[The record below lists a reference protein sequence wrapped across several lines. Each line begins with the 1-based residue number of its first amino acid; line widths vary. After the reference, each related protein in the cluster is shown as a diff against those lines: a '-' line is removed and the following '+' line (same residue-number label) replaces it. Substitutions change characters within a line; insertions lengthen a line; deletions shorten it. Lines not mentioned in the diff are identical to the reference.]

1 MPIPS
6 LAQQKRGRKQL
17 ACDRCI
23 VKKKACS
30 QTQPCMGCRE
40 APLECNYVRA
50 TTAGGKHPRKPKSH
64 LNTCTTS
71 SLALLEQPGFDISY
85 TGMDE
90 TWVTALGLDFS
101 STVPGH
107 QPNDVLLVQG
117 ESLFSPIGSDIC
129 WTPPMNPSP
138 LPSLFSLS
146 CGYLPTT
153 TTWDGNLSPVSLFF
167 ASGNG
172 GSNLAFLARF
182 TSTDGL
188 ASSFD
193 CGNPNQ
199 RKSILLQARDT
210 RNISEADAQGDLVS
224 HAPLPGF
231 GSDIGSIDTYRE
243 FPKSNASRT
252 FGFVHTQGKA
262 RPAVSKSPT
271 LLQKTHEIVAAI
283 RQVAQKK
290 RSKISMQT
298 TWSAT
303 REVLCYR
310 FFSPDNL
317 ERFLLAFWSM
327 WYPNWPVFHKPTFV
341 ATQKPASLLAVMS
354 LIGAF
359 LTSETSDREQASMW
373 VSEVEDWIF
382 NDDSFGDSKSQQ
394 TGDKSQLVD
403 METQLDALRAAYGVV
418 LILNWEGSQEDK
430 NRARRIRFSQVI
442 AAARSIGFSAARHG
456 QLSNYLRPSESLK
469 SWRLF
474 VVKEELIRTL
484 IYVFMLD
491 CAFIMFN
498 NCAPRMAIFELQ
510 MHLAC
515 PEVCFQA
522 STLETWLDCTAVWAC
537 SLLGQRQPL
546 LCEAIEI
553 LTMAELSKQ
562 YWQLLRQMSSLNYF
576 AIASGKSA
584 IADLSAWPSQIDL
597 LRCAAI
603 DVRLMT
609 CPAFHNLIFYHQ
621 CGPTHSMKVSLI
633 TEGLEGW
640 IRLWSTRQ
648 PVLGLLELDPS
659 EPCQAWTRIGFMRNA
674 PEYLRLAYIIYA
686 QPLKLQKSD
695 ASLNLGGSPRRRL
708 LQRFDDSSMGQ
719 VHELILR
726 FQDLGCNVNG

>member
-1 MPIPS
+1 
-6 LAQQKRGRKQL
+6 
-17 ACDRCI
+17 
-23 VKKKACS
+23 
-30 QTQPCMGCRE
+30 MGCRE

-50 TTAGGKHPRKPKSH
+50 TTTRGKYPRKPTSH
-64 LNTCTTS
+64 LKNCTTS
-71 SLALLEQPGFDISY
+71 SLEQPGFDIS
-85 TGMDE
+85 TTDMDD
-90 TWVTALGLDFS
+90 TWMAALGLDFS
-101 STVPGH
+101 STVRGH
-107 QPNDVLLVQG
+107 PPNDVLCVQE
-117 ESLFSPIGSDIC
+117 ESLFSPIDSDSC
-129 WTPPMNPSP
+129 WSPPTMPSP
-138 LPSLFSLS
+138 LASLFSLS

-153 TTWDGNLSPVSLFF
+153 ATWDGFLNPVSLFF

-188 ASSFD
+188 ASSFE

-199 RKSILLQARDT
+199 TKRILLQARDT
-210 RNISEADAQGDLVS
+210 RNISKAAAQGDLVF
-224 HAPLPGF
+224 HAPLLDF
-231 GSDIGSIDTYRE
+231 GLEIGSIDV
-243 FPKSNASRT
+243 SRDLPESST
-252 FGFVHTQGKA
+252 SRAFGFIKTHGKA
-262 RPAVSKSPT
+262 RQAVSKSPT
-271 LLQKTHEIVAAI
+271 LHQKTHEIVAAI

-290 RSKISMQT
+290 RSNSSKQT

-303 REVLCYR
+303 RVVLCYR

-359 LTSETSDREQASMW
+359 LTSETSDRDQASMW

-382 NDDSFGDSKSQQ
+382 NDDSFGDSESQQ
-394 TGDKSQLVD
+394 TGDKSQLID
-403 METQLDALRAAYGVV
+403 IETQLDALRAAYGVV

-442 AAARSIGFSAARHG
+442 AAARSIGFSGARHG
-456 QLSNYLRPSESLK
+456 QLSNYLRPSESLA

-474 VVKEELIRTL
+474 IAREELIRTL

-522 STLETWLDCTAVWAC
+522 SNVETWLDCTAVWAC
-537 SLLGQRQPL
+537 SLIGQRQPL

-553 LTMAELSKQ
+553 LTTAELSKQ

-576 AIASGKSA
+576 AIAS
-584 IADLSAWPSQIDL
+584 
-597 LRCAAI
+597 
-603 DVRLMT
+603 
-609 CPAFHNLIFYHQ
+609 AFHNLIFYHQ
-621 CGPTHSMKVSLI
+621 CGPTHSMKVSVI

-659 EPCQAWTRIGFMRNA
+659 EPCQAWTRIGFMKNA

-695 ASLNLGGSPRRRL
+695 ASLNLGGLPRRRL
-708 LQRFDDSSMGQ
+708 LQRFDDSNMDQ